1 MKALLETTMAGK
13 RNIDEVLGAISKG
26 HAEAEAALK
35 KPSKKTETKTK
46 LVMGSFLFS
55 PGFLN
60 EVRRLAG
67 TWREE
72 GLAPT
77 LAREGAVLEALG
89 KAALQSPTALSRA
102 KKIAEAGRRGMP

>member
-1 MKALLETTMAGK
+1 MEAPMENSMAGK
-13 RNIDEVLGAISKG
+13 RNIDSVLGAITRG

-35 KPSKKTETKTK
+35 KPRKKTDDKTK

-55 PGFLN
+55 PAFLN
-60 EVRRLAG
+60 AVRRLAG

-77 LAREGAVLEALG
+77 LAREGAVLEALA
-89 KAALQSPTALSRA
+89 KAALESPITISKA
-102 KKIAEAGRRGMP
+102 KKIAEGGRRG